1 MSNEPLDILKEVRAV
16 EAPPFLL
23 TRIYARIEAQVP
35 VKFRPAVG
43 WSILAGFCVVLF
55 LNLSVL
61 KEHGTA
67 GAASKSELQ
76 SFGFLSNSNDLYH
89 E

>member
-1 MSNEPLDILKEVRAV
+1 MIKEPLDILNEVKPV
-16 EAPPFLL
+16 EAPAFLL

-35 VKFRPAVG
+35 VRFRPVVG
-43 WSILAGFCVVLF
+43 WSISLGFCLVLL

-61 KEHGTA
+61 REQNTQRSGS
-67 GAASKSELQ
+67 GELKSFE
-76 SFGFLSNSNDLYH
+76 FLTNSNDLYH